1 MPSYP
6 TWFNQLI
13 NNQSIKTYNLQN
25 VIHVVSGDRM
35 PTSPP
40 SSSSSLIKDIPPGG
54 GNVTEDT
61 LTSVSSL
68 NSEVQDPTQDTTHDG
83 QAGQENSPMST
94 LTGKP
99 FVMCDEPDMT
109 FSYT

>member
-1 MPSYP
+1 
-6 TWFNQLI
+6 
-13 NNQSIKTYNLQN
+13 
-25 VIHVVSGDRM
+25 M

-68 NSEVQDPTQDTTHDG
+68 NSEVQDPTHETHDTTHDG

-99 FVMCDEPDMT
+99 YVMC
-109 FSYT
+109 YTLLCSNLMCN